1 MNGGKH
7 ISDPLIVKRRMDI
20 DFKISAKHEGGD
32 PEDEQLS
39 SYPSDILHY
48 FRTREEI
55 NESGDMKKLRDDYLL
70 KHFSVNNTARALTRE
85 GIAFL
90 AAENLHGRNK
100 LKEESVA

>member
-1 MNGGKH
+1 
-7 ISDPLIVKRRMDI
+7 MDI

-32 PEDEQLS
+32 PVDKQLS

-55 NESGDMKKLRDDYLL
+55 NESGDMKKLRDSYLL

-85 GIAFL
+85 GIAFI